1 MQHTLKSENSP
12 APAPKKSQGFIKHAF
27 IALTAI
33 SALSLTACNNEPQA
47 EVTWET
53 ESYTRATLKIE
64 NKEVQNYRTAS
75 GRIVSKEQVQVA
87 SRMMGY
93 ITSIKVEEGQ
103 KVKKGQV
110 LFSID
115 PVDVESQVAMAAAGG
130 EQAKAGLAD
139 AKADFERFD
148 RLFKDKAVTLA
159 QWEKMRLRYDVAIQQ
174 VAAASAGLKMATSQ
188 RKYTAVRSPISG
200 VVTRKMAS
208 KGNLATP
215 GFPVVLV
222 ENPNALEIQTQIPE
236 DVFSQVSEGG
246 EACLKVSNQV
256 VCGAKVEDV
265 VPVADAMSHTHFVRL
280 SLPSLGENQ
289 KPWLGGSFVEVVFP
303 TSKTMGVQIPK
314 EALMVRAG
322 IPGVM
327 TVNSKGLAQYR
338 MVRTV
343 QSGAKNLEGQELLE
357 VQAGLKAGDVVVVEN
372 PKLIQNADTVVTKTQ
387 GVKNGK

>member
-12 APAPKKSQGFIKHAF
+12 VQTPKKSKGFIKHAF

-33 SALSLTACNNEPQA
+33 SALSLTACNSEPKS

-53 ESYTRATLKIE
+53 DSYTRATLKIE

-75 GRIVSKEQVQVA
+75 GRVVSKEQVQVA
-87 SRMMGY
+87 SRMMGF

-110 LFSID
+110 LFTID

-130 EQAKAGLAD
+130 EQAKAALAD

-174 VAAASAGLKMATSQ
+174 VAAASAGLKMAASQ

-222 ENPNALEIQTQIPE
+222 ENPSALEVQTQIPE
-236 DVFSQVSEGG
+236 DVFKQVSEGG
-246 EACLKVSNQV
+246 EACLKASNEV
-256 VCGAKVEDV
+256 VCGAKIQDV

-280 SLPSLGENQ
+280 SLPEANENA
-289 KPWLGGSFVEVVFP
+289 KPWVGGSFVEVVFP
-303 TSKTMGVQIPK
+303 TTKTMGVQIPA

-322 IPGVM
+322 IQGVM
-327 TVNSKGLAQYR
+327 TVNSKGLAQFR

-343 QSGAKNLEGQELLE
+343 QAGTKNLEGQELLE
-357 VQAGLKAGDVVVVEN
+357 VQAGLNAGDVVVVEN
-372 PKLIQNADTVVTKTQ
+372 PKLIQNADTVITQTQ